1 MRKKHTSLVKYVKC
15 TPFGKML
22 DNIINGDLAS
32 LSSVLNVSD
41 SFIIMVQ
48 KGQKP
53 VPEYWFSTI
62 QEAYNLSNSAM
73 NELRHAAEISKP
85 VLKIK
90 MYEQNLNDE
99 QRELSLIFAD
109 KIENID
115 SDTINEIKR
124 LLTKEG

>member
-62 QEAYNLSNSAM
+62 QEAYNLSNTTM

-109 KIENID
+109 KIENIS

-124 LLTKEG
+124 LLIKEG